1 MLVLS
6 IGNQITSYV
15 QKEVY
20 SLLKNEFIA
29 TEGTGKLLLIA
40 LFFNIPID
48 AFIPYLSQVVTI
60 ITLSIFL
67 KKYLVK
73 NTGEATSANANT
85 YGISKLTISL
95 IVATMVY
102 QLPIFWIPFVT
113 QLVTLLL
120 LGLIYATSTHYKK

>member
-1 MLVLS
+1 
-6 IGNQITSYV
+6 
-15 QKEVY
+15 VY